1 MLTGLIYC
9 PYAGMHTAQ
18 AIETTSTVN
27 QTTDE
32 NINAEP
38 NSDNASTETNANNNE
53 AFFFNGENL
62 TDEQI
67 RGIVIH
73 DNAEILSGNTTDW
86 IIKANKWFRR
96 QDKTK
101 DDDMTLAVYTNP
113 EYTADDPQTDC
124 TDAFNKFRI
133 GSARTNQGVLLCVY
147 PDSRKYAV
155 SIGSGWN
162 KYVQQDFSNDYI
174 ADNESIISLFRAGD
188 YDNAILS
195 IAKETVNHMYDNGDT
210 LKQQAE
216 AHEK

>member
-1 MLTGLIYC
+1 MLLFSCIHYDYDNIGIMIIKHLLSAGLTSIMLTGLIYC

-18 AIETTSTVN
+18 AIETTSIVN

-32 NINAEP
+32 TNTNAEQ

-53 AFFFNGENL
+53 QFSFNGENL

-67 RGIVIH
+67 RSIVIH

-86 IIKANKWFRR
+86 IIKANKWFRM

-101 DDDMTLAVYTNP
+101 NDDMTLAVYTNP
-113 EYTADDPQTDC
+113 EYTAADPQTDC

-147 PDSRKYAV
+147 PDSSKYAV

-162 KYVQQDFSNDYI
+162 KYVQQDFSNDYLTSSH
-174 ADNESIISLFRAGD
+174 A
-188 YDNAILS
+188 
-195 IAKETVNHMYDNGDT
+195 
-210 LKQQAE
+210 
-216 AHEK
+216 